1 MAEGEGASVGD
12 YGAPCSTATLI
23 LAQLNNMAGG
33 GAAGEA
39 NEGKL
44 DFDRHRNRCAHLT
57 SCELL
62 DKLDKGASLRRVIK
76 SEF

>member
-1 MAEGEGASVGD
+1 MRLWVIMGLR
-12 YGAPCSTATLI
+12 CSTARLI

-44 DFDRHRNRCAHLT
+44 NYDRHPICCAHLT
-57 SCELL
+57 SCGPL
-62 DKLDKGASLRRVIK
+62 DKLDKGASLRRVI
-76 SEF
+76 